1 LEQLLAQVGTAG
13 WSIPRALADQV
24 PGEGSHLERYARRFA
39 VAEINSSFYRP
50 HRAST
55 YRRWAATVP
64 PLFRFSV
71 KLPKAATHER
81 KLVDCGDVL
90 RAFASDIAALGEG
103 RGPVLVQLPP
113 SLAFDPGVA
122 EAFFTD
128 AAEHLKGPIVCE
140 PRHPSWFDAPADHL
154 LAELR
159 VARVAAD
166 PAISP
171 EAAMPGGWRGLAY
184 FRLHGTP
191 AIYRS
196 PYDEAALA
204 RQRDAIAQ
212 LRGTECWTIFDN
224 TASGA
229 ALANALQLSEALAAL

>member
-1 LEQLLAQVGTAG
+1 MAQVGTAG
-13 WSIPRALADQV
+13 WSIPRALAGQV

-50 HRAST
+50 HRPST
-55 YRRWAATVP
+55 YRRWAASVP
-64 PLFRFSV
+64 PHFRFSV
-71 KLPKAATHER
+71 KVPKSATHER

-90 RAFASDIAALGEG
+90 RAFADEIAALGEA
-103 RGPVLVQLPP
+103 RGPALVQLPP
-113 SLAFDPGVA
+113 SLAFDPKVA
-122 EAFFTD
+122 EAFFAD
-128 AAEHLKGPIVCE
+128 AAEHLKGTIVCE
-140 PRHPSWFDAPADHL
+140 PRHSSWFEAPADHL

-166 PAISP
+166 PAIRP
-171 EAAMPGGWRGLAY
+171 EAAIPGGWRGLAY

-196 PYDEAALA
+196 PYNEAALA
-204 RQRDAIAQ
+204 CQRDAIVQ
-212 LRGTECWTIFDN
+212 LGGIECWTIFDN